1 MGTQLAVQSFT
12 PGAWA
17 ETVAPKL
24 FSQLP
29 NCDWLMLLI
38 PAQRL
43 MSAASSC
50 AGAISGLAP
59 HQISRGA
66 PAFSAAPNQLMF
78 VAEVIWINP
87 HRNQLDTFS
96 LALQDQKG

>member
-1 MGTQLAVQSFT
+1 VQSFT

-24 FSQLP
+24 ITQLP

-38 PAQRL
+38 PAQCL

-50 AGAISGLAP
+50 ARAISGLAP
-59 HQISRGA
+59 HPISRGA

-78 VAEVIWINP
+78 GAEVIGINP
-87 HRNQLDTFS
+87 RCNQLDTFS